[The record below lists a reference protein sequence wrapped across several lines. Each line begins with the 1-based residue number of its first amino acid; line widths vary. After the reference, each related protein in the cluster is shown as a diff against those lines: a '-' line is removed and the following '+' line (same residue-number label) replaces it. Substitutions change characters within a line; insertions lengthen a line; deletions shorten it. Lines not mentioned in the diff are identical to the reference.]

1 MVTQHDL
8 NMKTHRLS
16 LPTPSEAISRLEVG
30 DKVLLSGEVYTARD
44 RAHIRM
50 LEIIGRGESLP
61 FDLEKTA
68 IFYCGPAPTPPGR
81 VSGSIGPTTS
91 SRMDPYTIPL
101 LEKGLK
107 VMIGKGERSSEVESA
122 IRQHHAIYLICV
134 GGISALLAQ
143 CVVSRET
150 FLWPELGAEAVYRLV
165 VKNFPCY
172 VAIV

>member
-1 MVTQHDL
+1 
-8 NMKTHRLS
+8 MKTHRLS
-16 LPTPSEAISRLEVG
+16 LPIPSEAISRLEVG
-30 DKVLLSGEVYTARD
+30 DKILLSGEVYTARD
-44 RAHIRM
+44 QAHIRM

-91 SRMDPYTIPL
+91 TRMDPYTIAL

-122 IRQHHAIYLICV
+122 IRQ
-134 GGISALLAQ
+134 
-143 CVVSRET
+143 
-150 FLWPELGAEAVYRLV
+150 
-165 VKNFPCY
+165 
-172 VAIV
+172 